1 MAYMTEEERRIAN
14 EPLVNMI
21 MEALRALRRGKSE
34 NGKIDYK
41 YLLGQCVRQYIVPEK
56 NWHLSKGA
64 KTQWK
69 KMTDKADIVDFSYH
83 EMISITEDGEIESF
97 KGTKQTESKLIKYKK
112 GEKYAFITFFIVEHT
127 IPVSD
132 FLEELNDIPIEK
144 FYIEAVLDKLHLTR
158 LLRIED
164 RRIKRDSARIK
175 EYNKR
180 HPDSKISV
188 LGTESEELF
197 KKVVEEFYQI
207 DIEKHGNERIEIEY

>member
-21 MEALRALRRGKSE
+21 VEALRALRRGKSE

-41 YLLGQCVRQYIVPEK
+41 YLLGQSVRQYIVPEK

-64 KTQWK
+64 KTQWE
-69 KMTDKADIVDFSYH
+69 KMTDKDDIVDFSYH

-97 KGTKQTESKLIKYKK
+97 QGTKQTESKLIKYKK

-132 FLEELNDIPIEK
+132 FLDVLLKMPIEK
-144 FYIEAVLDKLHLTR
+144 STIEEVLDKIHLTR
-158 LLRIED
+158 LLKKED
-164 RRIKRDSARIK
+164 RSIKRERTRIK

-180 HPDSKISV
+180 YPYSKLSV
-188 LGTESEELF
+188 LETDSETLF
-197 KKVVEEFYQI
+197 QKVVEEFYQK
-207 DIEKHGNERIEIEY
+207 DLGDQKIELEY

>member
-1 MAYMTEEERRIAN
+1 MTEEERRIAN

-21 MEALRALRRGKSE
+21 VEALRALRRGKSE

-41 YLLGQCVRQYIVPEK
+41 YLLGQSVRQYIVPEK

-64 KTQWK
+64 KTQWE
-69 KMTDKADIVDFSYH
+69 KMTDKDDIVDFSYH

-97 KGTKQTESKLIKYKK
+97 QGTKQTESKLIKYKK

-132 FLEELNDIPIEK
+132 FLDVLLKMPIEK
-144 FYIEAVLDKLHLTR
+144 STIEEVLDKIHLTR
-158 LLRIED
+158 LLKKED
-164 RRIKRDSARIK
+164 RSIKRERTRIK

-180 HPDSKISV
+180 YPYSKLSV
-188 LGTESEELF
+188 LETDSETLF
-197 KKVVEEFYQI
+197 QKVVEEFYQK
-207 DIEKHGNERIEIEY
+207 DLGDQKIELEY

>member
-41 YLLGQCVRQYIVPEK
+41 YLLGQSVRQYIVPEK

-64 KTQWK
+64 KTQWE
-69 KMTDKADIVDFSYH
+69 KMTDKDDIVDFSYH

-97 KGTKQTESKLIKYKK
+97 QGTKQTESKLIKYKK

-132 FLEELNDIPIEK
+132 FLDVLLKMPIEK
-144 FYIEAVLDKLHLTR
+144 STIEEVLDKIHLTR
-158 LLRIED
+158 LLKKED
-164 RRIKRDSARIK
+164 RSIKRERTRIK

-180 HPDSKISV
+180 YPYSKLSV
-188 LGTESEELF
+188 LETDSETLF
-197 KKVVEEFYQI
+197 QKVVEEFYQK
-207 DIEKHGNERIEIEY
+207 DLGDQKIELEY